1 MFFQHFILI
10 FKNRKKTS
18 NSTKFLRRET
28 KSTFAM
34 IDYSNQELLNGIL
47 RNDTIVLQSIYKNFY
62 SKINFFIKK
71 NNGDDDDAND
81 VFQEAI
87 IIIYRKLKA
96 NDLVL
101 DCTFETYLYSVCR
114 FLWLKQ
120 LERRKLEKEKI
131 KDNHEYNEDIYDD
144 NLEKVVDLNDR
155 YRLFQKHFAN
165 LGKDCQKVLQ
175 LYFDKVPLKSIAQIM
190 GFKSEKYAKKRKFK
204 CKEYLIKSIKQD
216 LEYKKILSG
225 EH

>member
-1 MFFQHFILI
+1 
-10 FKNRKKTS
+10 
-18 NSTKFLRRET
+18 
-28 KSTFAM
+28 M
-34 IDYSNQELLNGIL
+34 IDYSNLDLLNGIR
-47 RNDTIVLQSIYKNFY
+47 RNDTIVLQYIYRNFY

-71 NNGDDDDAND
+71 NSGDDDDAND

-96 NDLVL
+96 NELVL
-101 DCTFETYLYSVCR
+101 DCSFETYLYSVCR

-120 LERRKLEKEKI
+120 LDKRKIEKEKI
-131 KDNHEYNEDIYDD
+131 KDNHEYSEDIYDD
-144 NLEKVVDLNDR
+144 GLEKVVDLNER
-155 YRLFQKHFAN
+155 YRLYQKHFTN

-175 LYFDKVPLKSIAQIM
+175 LYFDKVPLKNIAQIM

-216 LEYKKILSG
+216 LEYNKILSG
-225 EH
+225 DN

>member
-1 MFFQHFILI
+1 
-10 FKNRKKTS
+10 
-18 NSTKFLRRET
+18 
-28 KSTFAM
+28 M
-34 IDYSNQELLNGIL
+34 IDYSNLDLLNGIL
-47 RNDTIVLQSIYKNFY
+47 RNDTIVLQYIYKNFY

-71 NNGDDDDAND
+71 NSGDDDDAND

-96 NDLVL
+96 NELVL

-120 LERRKLEKEKI
+120 LDKRKIEKEKI
-131 KDNHEYNEDIYDD
+131 KDNHDYHEDIYDD
-144 NLEKVVDLNDR
+144 NLEKVADLNER
-155 YRLFQKHFAN
+155 YRLYQKHFTN
-165 LGKDCQKVLQ
+165 LGKDCQKILQ

-216 LEYKKILSG
+216 LEYNKILSG
-225 EH
+225 DN

>member
-1 MFFQHFILI
+1 
-10 FKNRKKTS
+10 
-18 NSTKFLRRET
+18 
-28 KSTFAM
+28 M
-34 IDYSNQELLNGIL
+34 IDYSSLDLLNGIL
-47 RNDTIVLQSIYKNFY
+47 RNDTIVLQFIYKHFY
-62 SKINFFIKK
+62 SKINFFVKK

-81 VFQEAI
+81 IFQEAI
-87 IIIYRKLKA
+87 IILYRKLKA

-120 LERRKLEKEKI
+120 LEKRKLEKEKI
-131 KDNHEYNEDIYDD
+131 KDNHEYNDDIYDD
-144 NLEKVVDLNDR
+144 GLEKVVDLNDR
-155 YRLFQKHFAN
+155 YKLFQKHFTN
-165 LGKDCQKVLQ
+165 LGKDCQKILQ

-225 EH
+225 ND

>member
-1 MFFQHFILI
+1 
-10 FKNRKKTS
+10 
-18 NSTKFLRRET
+18 
-28 KSTFAM
+28 M
-34 IDYSNQELLNGIL
+34 IDYSNIDLLNGIL
-47 RNDTIVLQSIYKNFY
+47 RNDTIVLQYIYKNFY

-71 NNGDDDDAND
+71 NSGDDDDAND
-81 VFQEAI
+81 IFQEAI

-96 NDLVL
+96 NELVL
-101 DCTFETYLYSVCR
+101 DCSFETYLYSVCR

-120 LERRKLEKEKI
+120 LEKRKVEKEKI

-144 NLEKVVDLNDR
+144 NLEKVADLNER
-155 YRLFQKHFAN
+155 YRLYQKHFVN

-175 LYFDKVPLKSIAQIM
+175 LYFDKVPLKNIAQIM

-216 LEYKKILSG
+216 LEYSKILSG
-225 EH
+225 NE

>member
-1 MFFQHFILI
+1 M
-10 FKNRKKTS
+10 
-18 NSTKFLRRET
+18 
-28 KSTFAM
+28 M
-34 IDYSNQELLNGIL
+34 IDYTTLDLLNGIL
-47 RNDTIVLQSIYKNFY
+47 RNDTIILQFIYKNFY

-71 NNGDDDDAND
+71 NSGDDDDAND
-81 VFQEAI
+81 IFQEAI

-96 NDLVL
+96 NELVL

-120 LERRKLEKEKI
+120 LDKRKIEKQKI
-131 KDNHEYNEDIYDD
+131 KDNHDYSEDIYDD
-144 NLEKVVDLNDR
+144 SLEKVADLNER
-155 YRLFQKHFAN
+155 YKLYQKHFAN

-175 LYFDKVPLKSIAQIM
+175 MYFDKVPLKNIAQMM

-216 LEYKKILSG
+216 LEYNKILSG
-225 EH
+225 DN

>member
-1 MFFQHFILI
+1 
-10 FKNRKKTS
+10 
-18 NSTKFLRRET
+18 
-28 KSTFAM
+28 M
-34 IDYSNQELLNGIL
+34 IDYTTLDLLNGIL
-47 RNDTIVLQSIYKNFY
+47 RNDTIILQFIYKNFY

-71 NNGDDDDAND
+71 NSGDDDDAND
-81 VFQEAI
+81 IFQEAI

-96 NDLVL
+96 NELVL
-101 DCTFETYLYSVCR
+101 DCTFDTYLYSVCR

-120 LERRKLEKEKI
+120 LDKRKVEKEKI
-131 KDNHEYNEDIYDD
+131 KDNHDYNEDIYDD
-144 NLEKVVDLNDR
+144 GLDKVADLNER
-155 YRLFQKHFAN
+155 YKLYQKHFTN

-216 LEYKKILSG
+216 LEYTKILSG
-225 EH
+225 DN

>member
-1 MFFQHFILI
+1 
-10 FKNRKKTS
+10 
-18 NSTKFLRRET
+18 
-28 KSTFAM
+28 M
-34 IDYSNQELLNGIL
+34 IDYSNLELLNGIL
-47 RNDTIVLQSIYKNFY
+47 RNDTIVLQYIYKNFY

-81 VFQEAI
+81 IFQEAI

-120 LERRKLEKEKI
+120 LEKRKLEKEKI
-131 KDNHEYNEDIYDD
+131 KDNHEFNDDIYDD
-144 NLEKVVDLNDR
+144 GLEKVVDLNDR
-155 YRLFQKHFAN
+155 YKLFQKHFTN
-165 LGKDCQKVLQ
+165 LGKDCQKILQ
-175 LYFDKVPLKSIAQIM
+175 LYFDKVPLKNIAQIM

-216 LEYKKILSG
+216 LEYKQILSG
-225 EH
+225 DH

>member
-1 MFFQHFILI
+1 
-10 FKNRKKTS
+10 
-18 NSTKFLRRET
+18 
-28 KSTFAM
+28 M
-34 IDYSNQELLNGIL
+34 IDYSNLDLLNGIL
-47 RNDTIVLQSIYKNFY
+47 RNDTIVLQYIYKNFY

-81 VFQEAI
+81 IFQEAI

-96 NDLVL
+96 NELVL

-120 LERRKLEKEKI
+120 LEKRKIEKERI
-131 KDNHEYNEDIYDD
+131 KDNHDYHEDIYDD
-144 NLEKVVDLNDR
+144 GLEKVADLNER
-155 YRLFQKHFAN
+155 YRLYQKHFVN

-175 LYFDKVPLKSIAQIM
+175 LYFDKVPLKNIAQIM

-216 LEYKKILSG
+216 LEYSKILSG
-225 EH
+225 ND